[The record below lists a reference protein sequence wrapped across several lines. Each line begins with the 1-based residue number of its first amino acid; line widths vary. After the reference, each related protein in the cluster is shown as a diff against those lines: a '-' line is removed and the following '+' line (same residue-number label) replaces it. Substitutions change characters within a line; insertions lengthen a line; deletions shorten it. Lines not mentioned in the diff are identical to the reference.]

1 MYFVFYLLSKCILYF
16 NYIFQC
22 NLYLKYNLGQTE
34 NKSNLPAMNGCTI
47 SFDIFNHRLYYSE
60 SMG

>member
-1 MYFVFYLLSKCILYF
+1 MLYFTYFQNVFCILYF

-47 SFDIFNHRLYYSE
+47 CFFNHRLYYSE

>member
-1 MYFVFYLLSKCILYF
+1 LYF

-47 SFDIFNHRLYYSE
+47 MLRYLQPQVVLFRIY
-60 SMG
+60 G

>member
-1 MYFVFYLLSKCILYF
+1 MLYF
-16 NYIFQC
+16 NYIFHC

-34 NKSNLPAMNGCTI
+34 NKSNLPAMNGWTI
-47 SFDIFNHRLYYSE
+47 CFDIFNHRLYYSE